1 MTVHLSMLFNSLIFV
16 LATLGAVSSRQ
27 DSLTNKLG
35 TAEQAAITTAAAAEL
50 SWKSKWQ

>member
-1 MTVHLSMLFNSLIFV
+1 MLFNSLIFV

-27 DSLTNKLG
+27 DPLTNKLG
-35 TAEQAAITTAAAAEL
+35 TAEQAAIPTAAAAAAEL